1 MLLSSTIPNLVNGVS
16 QQPDALRLASQA
28 EAQENFL
35 SSVVEGL
42 KRRPSTKHVAKLTTS
57 TWADAFL
64 HTINRDTNERYAL
77 VILGGDLKV
86 FDLLD
91 GVEKTVNFPDGKAYL
106 AATEKTD
113 FRAVTVA
120 DYTFIVNRSV
130 EVAMDAATT
139 PDRNPQAIL
148 SIVGANYSKTF
159 KVEIDGVEVASYT
172 TPDGSASS
180 HVEKVSTTYVADQLM
195 AGLTTNLSGP
205 EWSITQFDNVIVIEN
220 ASGNDFDILT
230 SDGFNNTY
238 LQAVKEKTQRFSEL
252 PVHGPAGF
260 KCEVVGEASSNF
272 DNYFVE
278 WDADDGSET
287 VGVWKE
293 TVKWGIPYKLD
304 ASTMPHVLI
313 READGSFT
321 FQQATWAEREVGD
334 EDSAPEPS
342 FVGRKLN
349 DVFFYKNRLGFSADE
364 NVIMSRASDF
374 FNFWPKTVT
383 TLVDS
388 DPIDVGVS
396 HVKVSIINHAV
407 PFNSNLLLFSDQ
419 TQFMLSGGDILS
431 PSTVSI
437 TTTTEFEGSG
447 DVRPVGAGPNVYFP
461 VTRGSFSGIREYYVE
476 PDTLTNNAT
485 DVTSHCPKYV
495 PGDIFQL
502 AASSNE
508 DIIIA
513 LSAQDPYRIYVYKYF
528 YGQDGKLQSSWSRW
542 SFEETDNILHAS
554 FIENKLYLLIE
565 RSDGVFLEEMD
576 IETGAADEGSEYLY
590 RVDRKVYESDLAA
603 PVFDGSHTTWTL
615 PYEEDADLWVFI
627 RAGDASKPEGYVL
640 RHERP
645 SSTEVRVRGDYTSS
659 KVCFGRRFMGTYRF
673 STFLIKEQVA
683 GGGQASIGEGRL
695 QILHMS
701 VDYDRSG
708 FFELHVTP
716 TGRDTFVYKF
726 TGRILGST
734 NNVLGDASLETGR
747 FKVPVFSRNRQVQI
761 EIKTDHFLPCAFMSA
776 EWEGRYDTRSKR
788 L

>member
-1 MLLSSTIPNLVNGVS
+1 
-16 QQPDALRLASQA
+16 
-28 EAQENFL
+28 
-35 SSVVEGL
+35 
-42 KRRPSTKHVAKLTTS
+42 
-57 TWADAFL
+57 
-64 HTINRDTNERYAL
+64 
-77 VILGGDLKV
+77 
-86 FDLLD
+86 
-91 GVEKTVNFPDGKAYL
+91 
-106 AATEKTD
+106 
-113 FRAVTVA
+113 
-120 DYTFIVNRSV
+120 
-130 EVAMDAATT
+130 
-139 PDRNPQAIL
+139 
-148 SIVGANYSKTF
+148 
-159 KVEIDGVEVASYT
+159 
-172 TPDGSASS
+172 
-180 HVEKVSTTYVADQLM
+180 
-195 AGLTTNLSGP
+195 
-205 EWSITQFDNVIVIEN
+205 
-220 ASGNDFDILT
+220 
-230 SDGFNNTY
+230 
-238 LQAVKEKTQRFSEL
+238 
-252 PVHGPAGF
+252 
-260 KCEVVGEASSNF
+260 
-272 DNYFVE
+272 
-278 WDADDGSET
+278 
-287 VGVWKE
+287 
-293 TVKWGIPYKLD
+293 
-304 ASTMPHVLI
+304 
-313 READGSFT
+313 
-321 FQQATWAEREVGD
+321 
-334 EDSAPEPS
+334 
-342 FVGRKLN
+342 
-349 DVFFYKNRLGFSADE
+349 
-364 NVIMSRASDF
+364 MSRASDF